1 MKYHVKQNNNFI
13 NLKEHILEYGQIEK
27 IIIYKNSNREFI
39 IDGVKRVESL
49 ENPQK
54 IVLNSLM
61 KAYKLLLSSKEIPE
75 SSIWKMILKLKDI
88 GIDEKEIGN
97 ELLKDKFKISIR
109 DIWKLTQI
117 EYSKELED
125 MFFNLK
131 ITLKELRGYYLSTKD
146 DLLTFFSF
154 FETINLNKN
163 NRKDFFTLLNEISQ
177 IDKITIKE
185 VLNREKVL
193 KVLNSELQNNEKTK
207 LLKKIL
213 FSFRYP
219 NINRE
224 IEYLTNLKFKVKTPS
239 IKLDLPIDIESNR
252 CSISFKFK
260 DIEGLKKISKTIS
273 NLTEDKHLIEIL
285 EVVKKR

>member
-13 NLKEHILEYGQIEK
+13 NLKEHLLEYGQIEK
-27 IIIYKNSNREFI
+27 IIIYKDNNKEFI
-39 IDGVKRVESL
+39 IDGIKRVKFL

-61 KAYKLLLSSKEIPE
+61 KTYKLLLSSKEIPE
-75 SSIWKMILKLKDI
+75 SSTWKMILKLKET
-88 GIDEKEIGN
+88 GVDEKEIWN

-125 MFFNLK
+125 IFFNLK

-146 DLLTFFSF
+146 DLLTLFTF

-163 NRKDFFTLLNEISQ
+163 NRKDFFTLLNEVSQ

-185 VLNREKVL
+185 VLNREKIL
-193 KVLNSELQNNEKTK
+193 NVLNSELQNNEKTK
-207 LLKKIL
+207 SLKKIL

-219 NINRE
+219 NINKE

-273 NLTEDKHLIEIL
+273 NLTEDKNLIEIL